1 MKRYKQVQI
10 HGGALTAPTGEV
22 ISLDGFFEALEYLS
36 EREQT
41 MLTEISEDMD
51 KRGFLLL
58 SFDMTA
64 RLFMQ
69 ISSLIPSPVL
79 KISLKGG
86 ELCILVCNRDGLSI
100 PERAVLKLSKA
111 AFLAGF
117 GAVPSESGV
126 SLTALVRVDRELA
139 VYALSPA
146 RLVELFKKYFKE

>member
-1 MKRYKQVQI
+1 MKRYKQVQRY
-10 HGGALTAPTGEV
+10 GGALTAPTAEV

-41 MLTEISEDMD
+41 VLTEISEDID

-79 KISLKGG
+79 KISVNDGV
-86 ELCILVCNRDGLSI
+86 LCILVCNSDGLSI
-100 PERAVLKLSKA
+100 PERAVLKIAKT

-117 GAVPSESGV
+117 SAVSSESGI
-126 SLTALVRVDRELA
+126 SLSAIVRVDRELA
-139 VYALSPA
+139 VYALSPV
-146 RLVELFKKYFKE
+146 RLVELFKKYFKK